1 MRKKNNT
8 YYFSVEGE
16 TEKWYLEWLQRTI
29 NATSAALYTVK
40 FDCSI
45 QKDPLKRAKGLVVL
59 GKTEVN
65 HVVDRESEETVHVQQ
80 FETMLTRMKEAE
92 NLGKSIKYMLG
103 YSNFSFELWVI
114 LHKTDCSSQLAHRR
128 QYLNFINQAFSEQF
142 ETLDHYK
149 HETNFKRLLS
159 KMTLNDVKEAIRR
172 SEAIMNANQERGYI
186 LYQYKGYKYY
196 TENPSLSI
204 WEIVRKILVESGL
217 Y

>member
-1 MRKKNNT
+1 M
-8 YYFSVEGE
+8 FLFV
-16 TEKWYLEWLQRTI
+16 
-29 NATSAALYTVK
+29 
-40 FDCSI
+40 SI
-45 QKDPLKRAKGLVVL
+45 A
-59 GKTEVN
+59 N
-65 HVVDRESEETVHVQQ
+65 
-80 FETMLTRMKEAE
+80 
-92 NLGKSIKYMLG
+92 
-103 YSNFSFELWVI
+103 
-114 LHKTDCSSQLAHRR
+114 RR

-172 SEAIMNANQERGYI
+172 SEAIMNANQECGYI